1 MSFQALSAEL
11 QGVLGNL
18 SPFLADSYVTR
29 AQRDV
34 YDARLWSFLQDQG
47 GSIVCPTQVTTGT
60 ASITYQSDQVTMD
73 ADASAALLTLNAT
86 SPLTTL
92 QIRFGGQNNAA
103 FAGQIYNIT
112 ALDQTTP
119 TAIVLTLDRALA
131 QATNATSGYQCYRC
145 YVTPP
150 VDDFLMFQSVV
161 DMTNGWNLKLNYT
174 SSFFDYKDPQR
185 MAQGLGYYVGA
196 YVGSPEDQSRP
207 RYEIWPHPTS
217 GQTFFVRFRRY
228 GTLFVSPAATQPTI
242 IPDQLIMHR
251 ANGWYAYPWAQV
263 NVGRFPA
270 LRGVG
275 WIAAILDE
283 KKKYFEALQT
293 AKRADDNLQNNS
305 IISRGHGLRSY
316 NGAYKGMTAFPIDA
330 RFVQSHLLNF

>member
-1 MSFQALSAEL
+1 MSFQSLSAEIVGTL
-11 QGVLGNL
+11 PGL
-18 SPFLADSYVTR
+18 SPFLADSFCQR

-60 ASITYQSDQVTMD
+60 ANITYQSDQVTMD

-112 ALDQTTP
+112 AVDQTTP
-119 TAIVLTLDRALA
+119 TAIVLTLDRELA

-145 YVTPP
+145 YATPP

-161 DMTNGWNLKLNYT
+161 DMTNGWALKLDFT
-174 SSFFDYKDPQR
+174 SSYFDHKDPQR

-196 YVGSPEDQSRP
+196 YVGSPEDQARP
-207 RYEIWPHPTS
+207 KYEIWPHPTS

-228 GTLFVSPAATQPTI
+228 GTTFVSPAATQPNL
-242 IPDQLIMHR
+242 IPDQLILTR
-251 ANGWYAYPWAQV
+251 AYGWYAYPWAAA

-270 LRGVG
+270 LRGAG
-275 WIAAILDE
+275 WVSLTLDA
-283 KKKYFEALQT
+283 KKMYFEMLQT
-293 AKRADDNLQNNS
+293 AKRADDNAQNSS
-305 IISRGHGLRSY
+305 IISRGHGLRTY
-316 NGAYKGMTAFPIDA
+316 NGAYKGMTAFPIDSA
-330 RFVQSHLLNF
+330 FISSHLLNF